1 MRWTDSIGYNQINC
15 NIVWL
20 TGFKCYGV
28 YIGSKQFV
36 QHCLSLKVDT
46 LIAKVDKVFELLQAV
61 LSLLLASISQ
71 QFDLLFSLKYPSDMH
86 LAVERIDKKFE
97 LSLRV

>member
-1 MRWTDSIGYNQINC
+1 M
-15 NIVWL
+15 WL

-36 QHCLSLKVDT
+36 QQSLSLKVDT
-46 LIAKVDKVFELLQAV
+46 LIAEVDKVVELLEAV

-71 QFDLLFSLKYPSDMH
+71 QFD
-86 LAVERIDKKFE
+86 
-97 LSLRV
+97 

>member
-1 MRWTDSIGYNQINC
+1 MRWTESIGNNLINC

-20 TGFKCYGV
+20 TVFKCYGV

-46 LIAKVDKVFELLQAV
+46 LIAEVDKIVELPQAV
-61 LSLLLASISQ
+61 LSLFSASISQ
-71 QFDLLFSLKYPSDMH
+71 QFD
-86 LAVERIDKKFE
+86 
-97 LSLRV
+97 